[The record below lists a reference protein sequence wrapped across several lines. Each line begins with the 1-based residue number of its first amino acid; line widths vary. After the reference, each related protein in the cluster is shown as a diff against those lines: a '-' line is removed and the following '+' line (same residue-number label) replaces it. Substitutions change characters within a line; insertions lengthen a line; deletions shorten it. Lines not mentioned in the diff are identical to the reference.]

1 MGSRRSTCGST
12 GYAHPQLANELDL
25 RAYSHAVNHRIRS
38 VLTGVLVLIAPKVV
52 ESQTAEPAPWGLFSV
67 RFDTRTSDFIYAVY
81 GYGHTFAMVGTL
93 DNPRSGWTELL
104 GAVGRTFA
112 FGNGPTQT
120 AAIGAA
126 RASDG
131 WYAQVYYLPT
141 IRRSK
146 LRFRAT
152 SEWDFP
158 FNRSGTTQF
167 SLSPVSATVAVSK
180 LVEAGVAMDVS
191 AAQGESTSA
200 ALGPEIRVTIPNA
213 VVGADAQQMLGSRAN
228 RLRVFFTTSF

>member
-1 MGSRRSTCGST
+1 MNRSVRLSRRVRST
-12 GYAHPQLANELDL
+12 
-25 RAYSHAVNHRIRS
+25 
-38 VLTGVLVLIAPKVV
+38 LTGVLVLIAPKVV

-81 GYGHTFAMVGTL
+81 GYGHTFGMVGTL

-104 GAVGRTFA
+104 AAVGRTFV

-120 AAIGAA
+120 AAVGAA

-131 WYAQVYYLPT
+131 WYAQLYYLPT
-141 IRRSK
+141 IRPGN

-158 FNRSGTTQF
+158 LNRSGTTQF
-167 SLSPVSATVAVSK
+167 SVSPLSATVALSE

-213 VVGADAQQMLGSRAN
+213 VVGADAQQILGSRAN